1 MSDMSGDIVERVIQ
15 ISSENESEELLQKV
29 QAAVQKPDFDLDSQS
44 VRGEINQGIEH
55 LDFDNYY
62 MSSQKKDSYARSST
76 VIINKTNEN
85 ALDV

>member
-44 VRGEINQGIEH
+44 VFGEINQGIEH
-55 LDFDNYY
+55 LDFD
-62 MSSQKKDSYARSST
+62 D
-76 VIINKTNEN
+76 
-85 ALDV
+85 

>member
-44 VRGEINQGIEH
+44 VFGEIYQGI
-55 LDFDNYY
+55 
-62 MSSQKKDSYARSST
+62 
-76 VIINKTNEN
+76 
-85 ALDV
+85 